1 MLGYNASA
9 PDKRGC
15 KQVAIM
21 DLVRQH
27 LRLPEKQRSRQST
40 RTNHNKQ
47 HKTNPPTDHFNN
59 TTVGVVPSVME
70 TTKDGEVSV
79 GNEKEQQD
87 PTAHQTEQIL
97 TASDIYKARR
107 AETLCTL
114 QATGRAA
121 ALLTAAEAEPVAFSP
136 ELVQSLDD
144 LYTQCV
150 SRARR
155 QCTPGHL

>member
-1 MLGYNASA
+1 
-9 PDKRGC
+9 
-15 KQVAIM
+15 
-21 DLVRQH
+21 
-27 LRLPEKQRSRQST
+27 
-40 RTNHNKQ
+40 
-47 HKTNPPTDHFNN
+47 
-59 TTVGVVPSVME
+59 ME
-70 TTKDGEVSV
+70 TTKDGEGSV
-79 GNEKEQQD
+79 GDEKKQQD

-144 LYTQCV
+144 LYPQLCIQSPPSV
-150 SRARR
+150 HPWSRSTARTWPR
-155 QCTPGHL
+155 